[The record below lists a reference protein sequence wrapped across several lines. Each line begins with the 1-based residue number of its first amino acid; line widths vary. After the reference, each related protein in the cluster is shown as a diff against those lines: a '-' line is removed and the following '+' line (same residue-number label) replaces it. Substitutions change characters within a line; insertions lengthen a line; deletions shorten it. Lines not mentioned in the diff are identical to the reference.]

1 MESLSNPTKKSAKQN
16 FEKVKKVEPLPAI
29 EKKPPVPSNN
39 RSKDPHSFLPKP
51 NYHYRNKNEVT
62 GKITQMPNASQPRGQ
77 KIDRNTKQSFS
88 SEKITKKTN

>member
-16 FEKVKKVEPLPAI
+16 AEKVKKVQQLPPI
-29 EKKPPVPSNN
+29 EKKPPVPTNN

-51 NYHYRNKNEVT
+51 NYHYRNKNQVT
-62 GKITQMPNASQPRGQ
+62 GKITQMPNKSQSRGE

-88 SEKITKKTN
+88 SEKMAKKPN